1 MVSTHESPST
11 TTRRTPPFG
20 PVLVVLAVALISVNL
35 RPGATSL
42 GPLLEEVRTSL
53 GLGGTLAGLLTALP
67 GFAFAVAGGLA
78 VGLARKVGLSAAI
91 TLGVAGVV
99 VTLVARVLTDSSAL
113 FLVLTGLGLAGM
125 GLGNVLVPAW
135 IKTHSSDGGV
145 RLMTIYGMGL
155 TVGGTAGPLL
165 AAPIAAV
172 APGQWRGALG
182 MWGLVALTAL
192 VPWVVISLKDR
203 VHRRAA
209 GERPTS
215 RIRHSPTAIALT
227 VLFGVQS
234 TNAYVQFGWLPQIY
248 RDAGL
253 SATTAGVLT
262 SILAALGIFGGL
274 IMPTVIARSRDLSVW
289 MIGFGGLSVAGYL
302 GLLLAPATLPW
313 LWAVLLGLSGFAFP
327 TAIALIT
334 ARTRDPHVTAQL
346 SGFVQPVGYLLA
358 GIGPLLV
365 GLLHEATGGWTLI
378 LVLLAATTGL
388 GITLAGLR
396 VARPVWVD
404 DEIAA
409 RR

>member
-1 MVSTHESPST
+1 MVSTHESPAELS
-11 TTRRTPPFG
+11 RRTPPFG
-20 PVLVVLAVALISVNL
+20 PVLILVAVALISVNL

-42 GPLLEEVRTSL
+42 GPLLQEVRTSL
-53 GLGGTLAGLLTALP
+53 GIGGTLAGLLTALP
-67 GFAFAVAGGLA
+67 GFAFAVAGGAA
-78 VGLARKVGLSAAI
+78 VGLARRVGVSAGI
-91 TLGVAGVV
+91 MLGVVAVV
-99 VTLVARVLTDSSAL
+99 ITLVARVFTDSSAV
-113 FLVLTGLGLAGM
+113 FIGLTALGLAGM

-145 RLMTIYGMGL
+145 RLMTVYGMGL

-165 AAPIAAV
+165 AAPVAAA

-182 MWGLVALTAL
+182 MWGFVAVLAL
-192 VPWVVISLKDR
+192 IPWVIITVKDR
-203 VHRRAA
+203 VHRRSA

-253 SATTAGVLT
+253 SAATAGALT
-262 SILAALGIFGGL
+262 SVLAALGIIGGL
-274 IMPTVIARSRDLSVW
+274 IMPTVISRSRDLSAW
-289 MIGFGGLSVAGYL
+289 MIAFGGLSVAGYL
-302 GLLLAPATLPW
+302 GLLVAPATVPW
-313 LWAVLLGLSGFAFP
+313 LWAVFLGLSGFAFP

-358 GIGPLLV
+358 GIGPFLV
-365 GLLHEATGGWTLI
+365 GMLHDATGGWTLV
-378 LVLLAATTGL
+378 LVLLMLTTGL

-404 DEIAA
+404 DEVAA
-409 RR
+409 RS